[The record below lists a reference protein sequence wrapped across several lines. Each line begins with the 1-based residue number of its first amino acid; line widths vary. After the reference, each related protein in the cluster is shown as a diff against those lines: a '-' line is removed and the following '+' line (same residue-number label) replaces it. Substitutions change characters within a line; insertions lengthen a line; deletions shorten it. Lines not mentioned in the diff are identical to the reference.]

1 MHVHVCVLGAGG
13 LGSVIGARLAESGVH
28 VSLVARP
35 AHVAAIR
42 DHGLRVEGISGA
54 RTVRDNLS
62 AFESIDDVPGHID
75 WLVVLVKTRDT
86 NAAVDSAV
94 PHTDRIGT
102 AFSLQNSVT
111 KDRLLA
117 ERLGAANI
125 IGASTT
131 EAGVLVA
138 PGTVRHTATAPT
150 AFYFGEQPAD
160 WTFGSMPGHAPARP
174 VANGGTSKRVDEL
187 VEVFTNAGLAAQAT
201 DRIEQVEWEKLLQIS
216 AVAGFC
222 ASTLGFMPDASFGPA
237 LAVRSGAEHYVQLV
251 TELLA
256 VYQALGYEP
265 QDFYAPFATFRRA
278 ATLSFDEAVADAMAL
293 GSTMVAKG
301 VGGRPSL
308 HEDLLRHRPTELDDC
323 IGEYLRAADRLGVP
337 TPTLRGA
344 HRVISTLE
352 LLTKDAT

>member
-1 MHVHVCVLGAGG
+1 VHLCVLGAGG
-13 LGSVIGARLAESGVH
+13 LGSVIGARLAESGVQ

-42 DHGLRVEGISGA
+42 EHGLRVAGISGT
-54 RTVRDNLS
+54 RTVRDNLC
-62 AFESIDDVPGHID
+62 AFEAIDEVPGHID
-75 WLVVLVKTRDT
+75 WLAVLVKTRDT
-86 NAAVDSAV
+86 DAALDGAKSHIA
-94 PHTDRIGT
+94 RIGA

-111 KDRLLA
+111 KDRSLS
-117 ERLGAANI
+117 ERLGSANVV
-125 IGASTT
+125 GASTT

-138 PGTVRHTATAPT
+138 PGSVRHTATAPT
-150 AFYFGEQPAD
+150 AFYFGEL
-160 WTFGSMPGHAPARP
+160 P
-174 VANGGTSKRVDEL
+174 VAGGGASERVTAL
-187 VEVFTNAGLAAQAT
+187 VDVFTRAGLAAQAT
-201 DRIEQVEWEKLLQIS
+201 DRIEQVQWEKLLQIS

-222 ASTLGFMPDASFGPA
+222 ASTLGFMPDASFAPA
-237 LAVRSGAEHYVQLV
+237 LAVRPGAEHYVQLV

-278 ATLSFDEAVADAMAL
+278 ATRSFDEAVADAMAL
-293 GSTMVAKG
+293 GATMVANG

-308 HEDLLRHRPTELDDC
+308 HEDLLRHRPTEVDDC
-323 IGEYLRAADRLGVP
+323 IGEYLRAADRLGIS

>member
-1 MHVHVCVLGAGG
+1 MQDVA
-13 LGSVIGARLAESGVH
+13 AESGVR
-28 VSLVARP
+28 VSLVGRA

-42 DHGLRVEGISGA
+42 RNGLRVEGISGE
-54 RTVRDNLS
+54 RTVGANLH
-62 AFESIDDVPGHID
+62 AYEAIDDVPGHID
-75 WLVVLVKTRDT
+75 WLALLVKTRDT
-86 NAAVDSAV
+86 TSALDAAAVHAA
-94 PHTDRIGT
+94 RIGG

-111 KDRLLA
+111 KDRTLA
-117 ERLGAANI
+117 ASLGAMRV

-131 EAGVLVA
+131 EAGVLLA
-138 PGTVRHTATAPT
+138 PGEVRHTASAPT
-150 AFYFGEQPAD
+150 AFYFGEL
-160 WTFGSMPGHAPARP
+160 HANWEMTGRI
-174 VANGGTSKRVDEL
+174 GEL
-187 VEVFTNAGLAAQAT
+187 VAAFTQAGLAARAT
-201 DRIEQVEWEKLLQIS
+201 DCIDQVEWEKLLQIS

-222 ASTLGFMPDASFGPA
+222 ASTLGFMPDASFGHA

-256 VYQALGYEP
+256 VYRALGYEP

-278 ATLSFDEAVADAMAL
+278 ATCAFDDAVADAMAL
-293 GSTMVAKG
+293 GSTMVANG

-352 LLTKDAT
+352 MLTKDAP

>member
-1 MHVHVCVLGAGG
+1 MHLCVLGAGG
-13 LGSVIGARLAESGVH
+13 LGSVIGARLAESGVQ

-35 AHVAAIR
+35 AQVAAIR
-42 DHGLRVEGISGA
+42 EHGLRVAGISGT
-54 RTVRDNLS
+54 RTVRDNLC

-75 WLVVLVKTRDT
+75 WLAVLVKTRDT
-86 NAAVDSAV
+86 DAALDAAVS
-94 PHTDRIGT
+94 HIERIGA

-117 ERLGAANI
+117 ERLGSANV

-150 AFYFGEQPAD
+150 AFYFGELPAN
-160 WTFGSMPGHAPARP
+160 WLLESVTGHALAQPDAGGGASERVTALVDVFAR
-174 VANGGTSKRVDEL
+174 
-187 VEVFTNAGLAAQAT
+187 AGLAAQAT

-222 ASTLGFMPDASFGPA
+222 ASTLGFMRDASFGPA
-237 LAVRSGAEHYVQLV
+237 LAVRPGAEHYVQLV

-278 ATLSFDEAVADAMAL
+278 ATRSFDEAVADAMAL
-293 GSTMVAKG
+293 GATMVANG

-308 HEDLLRHRPTELDDC
+308 HEDLLRHRPTEVDDC
-323 IGEYLRAADRLGVP
+323 IGEYLRAADRLGIS

>member
-1 MHVHVCVLGAGG
+1 VHVCVLGAGG
-13 LGSVIGARLAESGVH
+13 LGSVIGARLAESGVR
-28 VSLVARP
+28 VSLVGRS

-42 DHGLRVEGISGA
+42 RKGLRVEGISGE
-54 RTVRDNLS
+54 RTVCENLH
-62 AFESIDDVPGHID
+62 AYEAIDDVPGHID
-75 WLVVLVKTRDT
+75 WLALLVKTRDT
-86 NAAVDSAV
+86 ASALDTAAVHAA
-94 PHTDRIGT
+94 RIGG

-111 KDRLLA
+111 KDRTLA
-117 ERLGAANI
+117 ASLGAMRV

-131 EAGVLVA
+131 EAGVLLA
-138 PGTVRHTATAPT
+138 PGEVRHTATAPA
-150 AFYFGEQPAD
+150 AFYFGELPANREM
-160 WTFGSMPGHAPARP
+160 TGRI
-174 VANGGTSKRVDEL
+174 DEL
-187 VEVFTNAGLAAQAT
+187 VAAFTQAGLAARAT
-201 DRIEQVEWEKLLQIS
+201 DCIEQVEWEKLLQIS

-222 ASTLGFMPDASFGPA
+222 ASTLGFMPGASFGHA

-256 VYQALGYEP
+256 VYRALGYEP
-265 QDFYAPFATFRRA
+265 QDFYTPFATFRRA
-278 ATLSFDEAVADAMAL
+278 ATCAFDDAVADAMAL
-293 GSTMVAKG
+293 GSTMVANG

-352 LLTKDAT
+352 MLTKDAT

>member
-1 MHVHVCVLGAGG
+1 MHVCVLGAGG
-13 LGSVIGARLAESGVH
+13 LGSVIGARLAESGVQ

-42 DHGLRVEGISGA
+42 TDGMRLEGISGT
-54 RTVRDNLS
+54 RTVRENLH
-62 AFESIDDVPGHID
+62 AFTSLDDVPDRID
-75 WLVVLVKTRDT
+75 WLALLVKTRDT
-86 NAAVDSAV
+86 DSALDAASTHV
-94 PHTDRIGT
+94 ARIGG

-111 KDRLLA
+111 KDAILA
-117 ERLGAANI
+117 DHLGATKV

-131 EAGVLVA
+131 EAGVLVGA
-138 PGTVRHTATAPT
+138 GHVRHTATAPV
-150 AFYFGEQPAD
+150 AFYFGELD
-160 WTFGSMPGHAPARP
+160 GR
-174 VANGGTSKRVDEL
+174 GTSHRVDEL
-187 VEVFTNAGLAAQAT
+187 VAAFSGAGLTAQAT

-222 ASTLGFMPDASFGPA
+222 ASTLGFMPGASFGHA

-265 QDFYAPFATFRRA
+265 QDYYAPFATFRRA
-278 ATLSFDEAVADAMAL
+278 ATCSFDEAVADAKAL
-293 GSTMVAKG
+293 GATMVANG

-337 TPTLRGA
+337 TPTLRGV
-344 HRVISTLE
+344 HRVITTLE
-352 LLTKDAT
+352 LLTKDAA